1 MILNDLTSKIDRFL
15 NLKIQIDEIMQRRE
29 YCSRRNSNL
38 LLLFKEYKKKL
49 KIVGK
54 TSCVRPFEF
63 HETLDL
69 PFFRRD

>member
-1 MILNDLTSKIDRFL
+1 MKLYNEENIVLVG
-15 NLKIQIDEIMQRRE
+15 
-29 YCSRRNSNL
+29 NL